1 MPGAAS
7 HQFPLAPGLLN
18 APYVLP
24 ASAAASLV
32 STEGGATAFK
42 APAGGY
48 QNTPGTGYN
57 DAGFTSP
64 QFNSPLQDFGTR
76 LTAVF
81 KNVPAGVRVFVSTH
95 PISAAAGTQTAVGTA
110 NSFQRQHQRAV
121 PVF

>member
-1 MPGAAS
+1 MTNVDIAIRYRFFNQTGSPDQARINSILSNDRLATFLGLKVGVVPGAAS

-18 APYVLP
+18 APYVSP

-32 STEGGATAFK
+32 FTEGGATAFK

-48 QNTPGTGYN
+48 QNTPGLGYN

-76 LTAVF
+76 L
-81 KNVPAGVRVFVSTH
+81 NCGL
-95 PISAAAGTQTAVGTA
+95 
-110 NSFQRQHQRAV
+110 
-121 PVF
+121 